1 MGVMLFFHVSTPFN
15 VLFLFFYFS
24 SIFFAKFLLSRFR
37 KLAPTSTRRDDFV
50 DSGVKDDA
58 GAEKEDLIADVVH
71 GGDDLVFQRYSKVV
85 THHDYEDT
93 VLVEDENDH
102 TEDDD
107 HENATKEEHV
117 SDAILFPSRPEDE
130 DEEAGDLSCPVT
142 PIPKENPY
150 FEISFGTESST
161 QKEHEVIFEPAKED
175 KKLRKEESFSVN
187 DHRHRKFDVARFF
200 IKEEDGEEIRAD
212 SFTGGSTSNSSRDW
226 RSSTIFR
233 DSETDDPFSS
243 SSRRSASHWET
254 YTVYRKYDEEMM
266 FLDRVSAQKL
276 TETESLRSVEVH
288 PRSVSRRILHKLASR
303 SKRVTEMGKSP
314 YHELEAAYVAQLCL
328 AWEALNWN
336 YKNFCRVKMQKNSN
350 EEDTG
355 CPAQVAQQFQQF
367 QVLLQRFIETEPFET
382 GTRPEIY
389 ARMRISRPK
398 LLQVPEFQGSEGDQG
413 KEGIGTR
420 IPSAEF
426 LFILEDAIR
435 TFMNFVR
442 ADKESYYRK
451 IGAFFKKKQ
460 GSVDPTLHH
469 LIKKANKRKRRKLQD
484 LQRSKKCFRKKR
496 LKEEEEIELLMSKI
510 DLKVVSR
517 VLRMSD
523 LNEEQ
528 LHWCEE
534 KMSKVRV
541 WEGKLQRDSSPL
553 FFPAH

>member
-15 VLFLFFYFS
+15 LLFLFFYFS
-24 SIFFAKFLLSRFR
+24 SIFLAKFLLSLFR
-37 KLAPTSTRRDDFV
+37 KAPTSTKRNDF
-50 DSGVKDDA
+50 DGLKEDGPEFEA
-58 GAEKEDLIADVVH
+58 CAEKEDLIADVVH
-71 GGDDLVFQRYSKVV
+71 GGDDLVFLHSKVLL
-85 THHDYEDT
+85 EDP
-93 VLVEDENDH
+93 VLVK
-102 TEDDD
+102 EDDNPEEQ
-107 HENATKEEHV
+107 HGTATVEQV
-117 SDAILFPSRPEDE
+117 SEVIFPSGAEDGNEVEYHAAEKLELEAAEQSRPET
-130 DEEAGDLSCPVT
+130 PVPT
-142 PIPKENPY
+142 EHPY
-150 FEISFGTESST
+150 FEISFGREAT
-161 QKEHEVIFEPAKED
+161 QTDEVDLPRED
-175 KKLRKEESFSVN
+175 KKVRKDESFSVG
-187 DHRHRKFDVARFF
+187 DHHRKFDVARFF
-200 IKEEDGEEIRAD
+200 VKEDEGEEIPAD

-254 YTVYRKYDEEMM
+254 YTVYKKYDEEMI

-276 TETESLRSVEVH
+276 TETESLRSIEVN
-288 PRSVSRRILHKLASR
+288 PRSVSQRILHKLASR
-303 SKRVTEMGKSP
+303 NKHVKEISKSP

-336 YKNFCRVKMQKNSN
+336 YKNFCRLKAQKN
-350 EEDTG
+350 EEDPG
-355 CPAQVAQQFQQF
+355 CPAQIAQQFQQF

-389 ARMRISRPK
+389 ARMRMSRPK
-398 LLQVPEFQGSEGDQG
+398 LLQVPEFHGSEGDQH
-413 KEGIGTR
+413 KEGIETKV
-420 IPSAEF
+420 PSAEF
-426 LFILEDAIR
+426 LLILEDAIR

-451 IGAFFKKKQ
+451 IGSFFKKKQ
-460 GSVDPTLHH
+460 GSVDPTLLH
-469 LIKKANKRKRRKLQD
+469 LIKNANKRKKKKLKD

-496 LKEEEEIELLMSKI
+496 LKDEEEMELQMSTI

-541 WEGKLQRDSSPL
+541 WDRKLQRDSSLL